1 VKGRAHPEGV
11 RYAEKIL
18 NWGLRPRL
26 SDLMQLRPNPSRPGR
41 RAGPRNCDV
50 MKSFGLVAK
59 RHEAALLACDV
70 DLDRVARVIGI
81 QLDHSAGPERP

>member
-1 VKGRAHPEGV
+1 
-11 RYAEKIL
+11 
-18 NWGLRPRL
+18 
-26 SDLMQLRPNPSRPGR
+26 MSRPLSTWR
-41 RAGPRNCDV
+41 QAGITPRGLVNC
-50 MKSFGLVAK
+50 LIAAVAK

>member
-1 VKGRAHPEGV
+1 M
-11 RYAEKIL
+11 
-18 NWGLRPRL
+18 PRKL
-26 SDLMQLRPNPSRPGR
+26 IDCLI
-41 RAGPRNCDV
+41 AA
-50 MKSFGLVAK
+50 VAK